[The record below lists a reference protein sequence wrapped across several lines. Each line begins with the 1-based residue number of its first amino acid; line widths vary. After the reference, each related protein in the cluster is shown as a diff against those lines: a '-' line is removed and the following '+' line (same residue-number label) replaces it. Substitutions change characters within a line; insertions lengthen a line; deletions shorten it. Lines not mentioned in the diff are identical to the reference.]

1 MRHDTALCEIIL
13 TCQLLVGNW
22 SDLHANGL
30 HLLNDVGG
38 SGTITRG
45 DVHRLFF
52 CVLCPLIS
60 PLVMTETRMLTLYM
74 FHLLFTARD
83 CSNHVCFQ

>member
-1 MRHDTALCEIIL
+1 MRHDTALCEMIL

-30 HLLNDVGG
+30 RLLNDVGG

-45 DVHRLFF
+45 DVHSSF
-52 CVLCPLIS
+52 VLCPLIS
-60 PLVMTETRMLTLYM
+60 LHVENETSMLT
-74 FHLLFTARD
+74 
-83 CSNHVCFQ
+83 